1 MTAVQLVFFGVGL
14 THLSKRAYSDNG
26 YFSFLSSDTQRIL
39 DRMDDS
45 ETYMNMKR
53 TYTGSGA
60 PSRDDLTCTDT
71 DLNIRK
77 VERLTNRQAD
87 YLDPTYSQL
96 NFHQNEIPIAKEE
109 NPPLAPR
116 PGEMPTTAQADDLDP
131 TYSRLN
137 LLQNELPIANEED
150 PPIASGPG
158 EMSHAGPHK
167 QEPNDNIGNGPDR
180 KMSLLSMVTSVLFLT
195 VVGLSIHVSQ
205 IRQSKVT
212 CNRTDNE
219 LNSTLQSMVSALNSN
234 LSVLKQKHSDLRHQE
249 VALNVVYKVNAGKSE
264 CGKCNSSCKN
274 DQYRFICEKSA
285 PFCPDISEKIRNLC
299 QQPMEPT

>member
-1 MTAVQLVFFGVGL
+1 MNKKL
-14 THLSKRAYSDNG
+14 TS
-26 YFSFLSSDTQRIL
+26 
-39 DRMDDS
+39 
-45 ETYMNMKR
+45 
-53 TYTGSGA
+53 TGSGT
-60 PSRDDLTCTDT
+60 PSRDHLTSTYT
-71 DLNIRK
+71 ELNIRK
-77 VERLTNRQAD
+77 VERLTNAQTD
-87 YLDPTYSQL
+87 GLDPTYSQL
-96 NFHQNEIPIAKEE
+96 NFRHNELPIAKEE

-116 PGEMPTTAQADDLDP
+116 TGEMPMTAQADDLDP

-234 LSVLKQKHSDLRHQE
+234 LSVLKQKHSDLRHQF
-249 VALNVVYKVNAGKSE
+249 
-264 CGKCNSSCKN
+264 CGLG
-274 DQYRFICEKSA
+274 
-285 PFCPDISEKIRNLC
+285 NLF
-299 QQPMEPT
+299 QGFGQIWRPVLLVLHV

>member
-1 MTAVQLVFFGVGL
+1 
-14 THLSKRAYSDNG
+14 
-26 YFSFLSSDTQRIL
+26 
-39 DRMDDS
+39 
-45 ETYMNMKR
+45 
-53 TYTGSGA
+53 
-60 PSRDDLTCTDT
+60 
-71 DLNIRK
+71 
-77 VERLTNRQAD
+77 
-87 YLDPTYSQL
+87 
-96 NFHQNEIPIAKEE
+96 
-109 NPPLAPR
+109 
-116 PGEMPTTAQADDLDP
+116 MPTTAQADDLDP

-234 LSVLKQKHSDLRHQE
+234 LSVLQQKHSDLRHQFCGLLTSRREFYRESCPRPRQFILDWKMRRRGSGLKCRVQCERWE
-249 VALNVVYKVNAGKSE
+249 VRM
-264 CGKCNSSCKN
+264 
-274 DQYRFICEKSA
+274 Q
-285 PFCPDISEKIRNLC
+285 
-299 QQPMEPT
+299 